1 MATKPQRPK
10 HRDVALSSLNAAVET
25 LNLVKESAS
34 VTPAK
39 AIFGTV
45 SVVLTMIRVS
55 FPLVC
60 IERLEDETDIGHDDQ

>member
-1 MATKPQRPK
+1 MATKSQPPK
-10 HRDVALSSLNAAVET
+10 YRDATLSSLNAAVEA
-25 LNLVKESAS
+25 LNLVKELAS

-39 AIFGTV
+39 AVFGTV
-45 SVVLTMIRVS
+45 SIILTMIRVS